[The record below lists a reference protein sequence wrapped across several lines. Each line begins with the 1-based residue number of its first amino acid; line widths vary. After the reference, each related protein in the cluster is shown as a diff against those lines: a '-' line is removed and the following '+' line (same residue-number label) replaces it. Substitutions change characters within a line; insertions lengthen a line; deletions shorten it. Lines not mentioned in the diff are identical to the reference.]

1 MKLLLALTLSALI
14 GISYAADKTPAP
26 AVSAVRANAL
36 PVDSIMQMNDK
47 FVAQDG
53 KEFTLSDRRGS
64 NRQGHPQVVALF
76 YSSCKYVCPL
86 MIDSTKAVEKALTA
100 AELAQLRVLFVSMDP
115 KRDTPKALSD
125 LATSRKLDTRRW
137 TLAGTDEN
145 GVRTLAA
152 LLKIRYRALANGEFN
167 HTSALTLLDRD
178 GRILARTENMGSVPD
193 PVFLA
198 AVKAACAEETR

>member
-1 MKLLLALTLSALI
+1 MKLLLALILLTLS
-14 GISYAADKTPAP
+14 GISFAANNVPGPAG
-26 AVSAVRANAL
+26 SAMRAAL
-36 PVDSIMQMNDK
+36 PSDSIMQIPDK

-53 KEFTLSDRRGS
+53 KQFTLSNRR
-64 NRQGHPQVVALF
+64 GHPQVVALF

-86 MIDSTKAVEKALTA
+86 IVDSGKGIEQTLTP
-100 AELAQLRVLFVSMDP
+100 AERAQLRILLVSMDP
-115 KRDTPKALSD
+115 KRDTPEV
-125 LATSRKLDTRRW
+125 LAGLAATRKLDTKIW
-137 TLAGTDEN
+137 TLAGTDES

-152 LLKIRYRALANGEFN
+152 LLGVRYRALENGEFN

>member
-36 PVDSIMQMNDK
+36 PIDSIMQMNDK

-53 KEFTLSDRRGS
+53 KEFTLSNRR
-64 NRQGHPQVVALF
+64 GHPQVVALF

-152 LLKIRYRALANGEFN
+152 LLKVRYRALANGEFN

-198 AVKAACAEETR
+198 AVKAACAEEAKQQ